1 MTPFLD
7 QLKLVHWVRPNLIQI
22 NVQDVHPALFAVR
35 ENILI
40 HVLLVSILNLPEMT
54 QEQSIGKTSNMI
66 SFGIINV

>member
-22 NVQDVHPALFAVR
+22 NVQDVHPDLFAVQG
-35 ENILI
+35 NILI
-40 HVLLVSILNLPEMT
+40 HVPLVSFLKLPEMT
-54 QEQSIGKTSNMI
+54 LEQSIGKTSNMI